1 MPLFKYTA
9 KEGPHRVVSGTV
21 ESNHLDGA
29 VSQIVQLGLTPID
42 VVLEIRP
49 PVRLSAEPRV
59 GEASRPDDAGRKN
72 AKPSLKLHRGT
83 SLKSVVVFTRQ
94 MSDLTEA
101 AVPIL
106 KALRVVSHQLR
117 DSDFKDVVEGIY
129 QLVTDGSS
137 FSDALARYPQV
148 FPSFYVP
155 MVRAA
160 EAGGQMEKILN
171 RLADHLEKDQE
182 TRGKIKS
189 SLAYPLLILMVG
201 LVTVFVLLTFVI
213 PRLSVMFDDLDQR
226 MPLPTVILMNTSGF
240 FMAYGWIVLG
250 AAAGAGMY
258 GRRWVNSE
266 KGRLWFDAFKLR
278 IPFLKDFITIVEVGH
293 FARTLGTLLES
304 GVTITSALNAVH
316 PTMNNKVLQSEV
328 QRISQAVSEGSTLKA
343 AFERSAF
350 FPEMVVN
357 MVLVGEESGRL
368 ERGLYKVAD
377 VFERQ
382 TDEIVKTMLSL
393 LGPLVLVVIVS
404 IVGFAVIA
412 MLLPIFQMN
421 LLIQ

>member
-42 VVLEIRP
+42 VVLEIRRP
-49 PVRLSAEPRV
+49 ASLV
-59 GEASRPDDAGRKN
+59 GGPGDAGRKS
-72 AKPSLKLHRGT
+72 AKPSLRPRRGT
-83 SLKSVVVFTRQ
+83 TLKSVVVFTRQ

-106 KALRVVSHQLR
+106 KSLQVVSHQLR
-117 DSDFKDVVEGIY
+117 DSDFKGVVEGIC

-137 FSDALARYPQV
+137 FSDALAHYPQV
-148 FPSFYVP
+148 FPPFYVP

-189 SLAYPLLILMVG
+189 SLAYPLLILVVG
-201 LVTVFVLLTFVI
+201 FGTVFVLLTFVI

-250 AAAGAGMY
+250 AAAAAGMY

>member
-9 KEGPHRVVSGTV
+9 KEGPHRVVSGSV
-21 ESNHLDGA
+21 ESHNLDGA
-29 VSQIVQLGLTPID
+29 VIQIVQLGLTPID
-42 VVLEIRP
+42 VALEIRKTGD
-49 PVRLSAEPRV
+49 AE
-59 GEASRPDDAGRKN
+59 RKG
-72 AKPSLKLHRGT
+72 AKPSLRLRKGT
-83 SLKSVVVFTRQ
+83 RLKSVVVFTRQ

-101 AVPIL
+101 SVPIL
-106 KALRVVSHQLR
+106 RALQVVSHQLK
-117 DSDFKDVVEGIY
+117 DSDFKGVVEGIER
-129 QLVTDGSS
+129 LVTDGSP
-137 FSDALARYPQV
+137 FSDALAHYPQV
-148 FPSFYVP
+148 FPPFYVP

-160 EAGGQMEKILN
+160 EAGGQMEKVLN

-182 TRGKIKS
+182 TRGKIQS

-213 PRLSVMFDDLDQR
+213 PRLAVMFDDLDQK

-258 GRRWVNSE
+258 GQRWLSSE

-316 PTMNNKVLQSEV
+316 PTMNNKVLESEV

-343 AFERSAF
+343 AFEKSAF
-350 FPEMVVN
+350 FPEMVTH
-357 MVLVGEESGRL
+357 MVLVGEESGHL

-382 TDEIVKTMLSL
+382 TDQIVKTMLSL

-421 LLIQ
+421 LLVQ

>member
-21 ESNHLDGA
+21 ESHHLDGA
-29 VSQIVQLGLTPID
+29 VSRIVQLGLTPID
-42 VVLEIRP
+42 VALEIR
-49 PVRLSAEPRV
+49 
-59 GEASRPDDAGRKN
+59 RPGDVGRKSV
-72 AKPSLKLHRGT
+72 KPFLRLRGGIR
-83 SLKSVVVFTRQ
+83 LKSVVVFTRQ
-94 MSDLTEA
+94 MSDLAEA

-106 KALRVVSHQLR
+106 RALQVVSHQLK
-117 DSDFKDVVEGIY
+117 DSDFKGVVEGID

-137 FSDALARYPQV
+137 FSDALAHYPQV
-148 FPSFYVP
+148 FPPFYVS

-160 EAGGQMEKILN
+160 EASGQMEKILN
-171 RLADHLEKDQE
+171 RLADHMEKDQE

-201 LVTVFVLLTFVI
+201 FGTVFVLLTFVI

-266 KGRLWFDAFKLR
+266 KGRLWFDVFKLR

-421 LLIQ
+421 LLVQ